1 MLLLINNSTQGNKL
15 SYIVQLRHTLRK
27 LRIPFIES
35 KKVDY
40 ELLTKM
46 KKRITGI
53 ILSGS
58 PMMLLKDNISQ
69 YNFNIYYMLNLNVPI
84 LGICFGSQ
92 LLTLINGGTL
102 KPIDH
107 FVCDSLPTKI
117 ETTNHFLFD
126 NVQLNDKR
134 EMNLKFCFSNL
145 PVKPKRKS
153 AIVLASIMLDKKR
166 TPIAFQYSDT
176 VFCILGHPE
185 IEEETRII
193 YKNFYDFCTRK
204 TRI

>member
-1 MLLLINNSTQGNKL
+1 MILLINNSTQGTKL
-15 SYIVQLRHTLRK
+15 SFIVQLRHTLRK

-35 KKVDY
+35 KKVDHD
-40 ELLTKM
+40 LLTKM
-46 KKRITGI
+46 KKKIKGI

-58 PMMLLKDNISQ
+58 PMMLLKDDISQ
-69 YNFNIYYMLNLNVPI
+69 YNFDIYYMLNLDVPV

-107 FVCDSLPTKI
+107 FVCDPLPTKI
-117 ETTNHFLFD
+117 ETNSFLFD
-126 NVQLNDKR
+126 NVQLHDKG
-134 EMNLKFCFSNL
+134 EMKLKFCFSNV
-145 PVKPKRKS
+145 PVKPKRKT

-166 TPIAFQYSDT
+166 TPIAFQYSET

-185 IEEETRII
+185 IESGTQII
-193 YKNFYDFCTRK
+193 YKNFYDFCCGK
-204 TRI
+204 W